1 MNDTVLAV
9 LKVSLVMSCLVLMS
23 LLIIGIIRDTNMRAL
38 ALDHTPTTTG
48 SHTPDNNSSITL
60 RTGPPQR
67 MTIPLDSQQ
76 PTILSE
82 AKKQQLMQSHHQSP
96 PLPSSGRPIRGPTPG
111 TQISP

>member
-1 MNDTVLAV
+1 MNGTVLAA
-9 LKVSLVMSCLVLMS
+9 LRVSLATSCLLLMS
-23 LLIIGIIRDTNMRAL
+23 LLIIGLIGYINMRAL
-38 ALDHTPTTTG
+38 ALDHKTTSE
-48 SHTPDNNSSITL
+48 SHTPDNSSSTI

-82 AKKQQLMQSHHQSP
+82 VKKQQLMQSHPQSP
-96 PLPSSGRPIRGPTPG
+96 PLPSSGQPIIGPAPG

>member
-1 MNDTVLAV
+1 MNGTVLAI
-9 LKVSLVMSCLVLMS
+9 LRVSLATSYLLLMS
-23 LLIIGIIRDTNMRAL
+23 LLIIGIIGDTNMRTL
-38 ALDHTPTTTG
+38 ALDHKTTSE
-48 SHTPDNNSSITL
+48 SHTPDNSSSTL

-82 AKKQQLMQSHHQSP
+82 AKKQQLMQSHPQSP
-96 PLPSSGRPIRGPTPG
+96 SLPSSGQPIIGPAPG

>member
-1 MNDTVLAV
+1 MNGTVLV
-9 LKVSLVMSCLVLMS
+9 ELRVSLATSCLLLMS
-23 LLIIGIIRDTNMRAL
+23 LLIIGIIGDTNMRAL
-38 ALDHTPTTTG
+38 ALDKPTSG
-48 SHTPDNNSSITL
+48 SHAPDNSSSTL

-82 AKKQQLMQSHHQSP
+82 AKKQQLMQSHPQSP
-96 PLPSSGRPIRGPTPG
+96 PLPSSGQPIKGPAPG

>member
-9 LKVSLVMSCLVLMS
+9 LKVNIVMPCLVIMS
-23 LLIIGIIRDTNMRAL
+23 LLLIGIITDTNMRAL
-38 ALDHTPTTTG
+38 ALDHTPTTG

-82 AKKQQLMQSHHQSP
+82 AKKQQLMQSHPQSP
-96 PLPSSGRPIRGPTPG
+96 PLPSSGRPIIGPAPG
-111 TQISP
+111 TQVSP

>member
-1 MNDTVLAV
+1 MNSTLLAG
-9 LKVSLVMSCLVLMS
+9 LRVSLATSCLLLMS
-23 LLIIGIIRDTNMRAL
+23 LLIIGIIGDTNMRAL
-38 ALDHTPTTTG
+38 ALDKPTSG
-48 SHTPDNNSSITL
+48 SHTPDNSSSTL

-82 AKKQQLMQSHHQSP
+82 AKKQQLMQSHPQSP
-96 PLPSSGRPIRGPTPG
+96 PLPSSGQPIIGPAPG

>member
-1 MNDTVLAV
+1 MNGTVLAA
-9 LKVSLVMSCLVLMS
+9 LRVSLATSCLLLMS
-23 LLIIGIIRDTNMRAL
+23 LLIIGIIGYTNMRAL
-38 ALDHTPTTTG
+38 ALDHKTTSE
-48 SHTPDNNSSITL
+48 SHTPDNSSSTL

-82 AKKQQLMQSHHQSP
+82 AKKQQLMQSHPQSP
-96 PLPSSGRPIRGPTPG
+96 PLPSSGQPIIGPAPG

>member
-9 LKVSLVMSCLVLMS
+9 LRVSLAISCVSLTS
-23 LLIIGIIRDTNMRAL
+23 LLIIGIMRDTNMRAL
-38 ALDHTPTTTG
+38 ALDHKPTSR
-48 SHTPDNNSSITL
+48 SHTPDNSSIL
-60 RTGPPQR
+60 RTGPPQK

-82 AKKQQLMQSHHQSP
+82 AKKQQLMQSHPQSP
-96 PLPSSGRPIRGPTPG
+96 PLPSSGQPIIGPAPG

>member
-1 MNDTVLAV
+1 MNSTVLAV
-9 LKVSLVMSCLVLMS
+9 LRVSLATSCLLLMS
-23 LLIIGIIRDTNMRAL
+23 LLIIGIIGDTNMQAL
-38 ALDHTPTTTG
+38 ALDKPTSG
-48 SHTPDNNSSITL
+48 SHTPDNSSSTL

-82 AKKQQLMQSHHQSP
+82 AKKQQLMQSHPQSP
-96 PLPSSGRPIRGPTPG
+96 PLPSSGQPIIGPAPG